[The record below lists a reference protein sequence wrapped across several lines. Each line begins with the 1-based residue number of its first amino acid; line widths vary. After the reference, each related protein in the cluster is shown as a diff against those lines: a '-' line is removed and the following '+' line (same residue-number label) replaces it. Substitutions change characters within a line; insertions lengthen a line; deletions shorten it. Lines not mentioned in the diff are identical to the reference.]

1 MTDFG
6 TNICIMPYICKPNVA
21 KTVLQIQKTGMHE
34 SRELL
39 YIIVKKK
46 IDEEFG
52 VPFIEAFEDVFG
64 EAYDKEQYIATG
76 ICCSL
81 FLSSIIKG
89 FPTEKLHTYVRCVR
103 ETYPFIVFNCNK
115 YDELYNRMKG
125 RTLSLMDKDFTFH
138 GTETGKSDIL
148 EAFDFVTNG

>member
-1 MTDFG
+1 
-6 TNICIMPYICKPNVA
+6 MPYICKPNVA
-21 KTVLQIQKTGMHE
+21 KTILQTEKTIMHTP
-34 SRELL
+34 RELL
-39 YIIVKKK
+39 YIIIKKE
-46 IDEEFG
+46 IDKEFG
-52 VPFIEAFEDVFG
+52 APFTGAFEDVFG

-103 ETYPFIVFNCNK
+103 ETYPIIVFNCNK
-115 YDELYNRMKG
+115 YDELYNRMEEKS
-125 RTLSLMDKDFTFH
+125 LSLMDKDFTFH
-138 GTETGKSDIL
+138 RIETGKSDIL